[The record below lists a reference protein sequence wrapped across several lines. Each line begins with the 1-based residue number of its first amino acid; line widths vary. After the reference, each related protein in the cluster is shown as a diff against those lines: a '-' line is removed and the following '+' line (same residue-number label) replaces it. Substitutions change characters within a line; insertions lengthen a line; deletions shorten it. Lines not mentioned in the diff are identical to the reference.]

1 MKTNSLPSWG
11 KHFFP
16 DARVAVIEEV
26 IVDRYVYVHFDVNV
40 TWPHNHNNPFLM
52 SVLIL
57 QERE

>member
-26 IVDRYVYVHFDVNV
+26 VVDRYVQYKINSY
-40 TWPHNHNNPFLM
+40 N
-52 SVLIL
+52 
-57 QERE
+57 